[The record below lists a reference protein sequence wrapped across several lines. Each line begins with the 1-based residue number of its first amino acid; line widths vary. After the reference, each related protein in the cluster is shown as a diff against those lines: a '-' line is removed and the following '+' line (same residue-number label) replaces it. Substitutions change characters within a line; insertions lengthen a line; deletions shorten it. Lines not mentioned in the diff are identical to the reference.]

1 MADFNIRSESVDVE
15 QIMKQIRG
23 RIAEKR
29 GVDYTEEQIREL
41 ANVRLEKFLDPKNLR
56 SDLLEQFRRSRP
68 AINVE
73 PDAFQAPY
81 TFDDQTLFASHR
93 APLRFIRRLL
103 MPILKLFFNPN
114 TLNQILH
121 TQAQFNVDLLKRD
134 ATRRVERAEWNALY
148 YEVLHNLVLE
158 TTRMSIEVKNL
169 RMRVE
174 SLSSRLD
181 FSERRVRALEG
192 VVQYR
197 PEAMRPRERRE
208 ALPEVAAGAATEGVV
223 ADGSEG
229 AIEPQTGA
237 VRSDAEGSARRR
249 RRRRRGRRG
258 NREGG
263 TAGAGSESNASDQQ
277 ADEGG
282 SDAADISSFDDG
294 GDGGE
299 TPSSPDEQ

>member
-1 MADFNIRSESVDVE
+1 
-15 QIMKQIRG
+15 
-23 RIAEKR
+23 
-29 GVDYTEEQIREL
+29 
-41 ANVRLEKFLDPKNLR
+41 
-56 SDLLEQFRRSRP
+56 
-68 AINVE
+68 
-73 PDAFQAPY
+73 
-81 TFDDQTLFASHR
+81 
-93 APLRFIRRLL
+93 
-103 MPILKLFFNPN
+103 
-114 TLNQILH
+114 
-121 TQAQFNVDLLKRD
+121 
-134 ATRRVERAEWNALY
+134 
-148 YEVLHNLVLE
+148 
-158 TTRMSIEVKNL
+158 
-169 RMRVE
+169 MRVE

-208 ALPEVAAGAATEGVV
+208 PLPEVAAGAATEGVV

-258 NREGG
+258 NREGI
-263 TAGAGSESNASDQQ
+263 TAGAGSEPNAPDQH

-282 SDAADISSFDDG
+282 SDAADVSSFDDA
-294 GDGGE
+294 GDGGD